1 MTPLSRNGGCG
12 GIVSIMLIGVI
23 LTGWYLFT

>member
-1 MTPLSRNGGCG
+1 MKYYARNGGCG

-23 LTGWYLFT
+23 IGLWYLY